1 MMVRIMPTTQS
12 RRSRKGKIG
21 LIPKG
26 FEAFLRKASP
36 SHQWDPKH
44 LIECRRHLDTVSQPE
59 KPCRRL
65 MLFLPP
71 RHGKS
76 EQATIHYPAYRLL
89 RNQSMRV
96 IIGAYN
102 HSLACTFSR
111 QTRRI
116 VDRFGFSFA
125 PDLNKQN
132 QWGSVHGGGM
142 YAVGVGSGVT
152 GYGADLVVID
162 DPVKSRAEAESPTYR
177 QRVLDWYQND
187 LYTRLHPGAAII
199 LIMTRWHSLDLA
211 GQLLEEAKNG
221 GEQWEVVSLPAIA
234 EANDAIGRQ
243 PGEALWP
250 DRYGVQDFERIKR
263 AIGSY
268 AFSALYQQHPS
279 PRDGGFFR
287 HDWFEIVEPGPMAGV
302 ACRGWDTAATPGSG
316 DYTAGVRIVRNGDR
330 YRVTDAWRGQVSPAE
345 RRTRQ
350 RKIAELDGFET
361 IQHLAQDP
369 GSAGVD
375 QVEHDI
381 RNLAGFPVMTH
392 KPTGSKEV
400 RAMPLAAA
408 CEAGL
413 VEIERGSWNRDF
425 LDELCSFPTGRNDDQ
440 VDAAADAFNY
450 LSRATPFEWF

>member
-1 MMVRIMPTTQS
+1 MRIKTPKQPKTNQTTP
-12 RRSRKGKIG
+12 RR
-21 LIPKG
+21 LIEPG
-26 FEAFLRKASP
+26 FLDFLGKASP
-36 SHQWDPKH
+36 NHQWQPRH
-44 LIECRRHLDTVSQPE
+44 LVECRKYLNAVSKGE
-59 KPCRRL
+59 VKRL

-89 RNQSMRV
+89 RDQRLRV
-96 IIGAYN
+96 IVGAYN

-116 VDRFGFSFA
+116 VQRFGFGFA
-125 PDLNKQN
+125 GDSNKQN
-132 QWGSVHGGGM
+132 QWSSVHGGGL

-162 DPVKSRAEAESPTYR
+162 DPTKSRAEAESPTYR

-187 LYTRLHPGAAII
+187 LYTRLHPGASII

-211 GQLLEEAKNG
+211 GQLLEEANNG
-221 GEQWEVVSLPAIA
+221 GESWDVVTLPAIA
-234 EANDAIGRQ
+234 EEQDVIGRQ
-243 PGEALWP
+243 PGDALWP
-250 DRYGVQDFERIKR
+250 ERYSVEDFDRIRKAV
-263 AIGSY
+263 GSY
-268 AFSALYQQHPS
+268 AFSALYQQSPK

-287 HDWFEIVEPGPMAGV
+287 QEWFNVVEPQTRSGL

-316 DYTAGVRIVRNGDR
+316 DYTAGVKIVRVGER
-330 YRVTDAWRGQVSPAE
+330 YIVTDAWRGQVSPGE
-345 RRTRQ
+345 RRKRQ
-350 RKIAELDGFET
+350 RQIAELDGRQT

-375 QVEHDI
+375 QVQSDVQ
-381 RNLAGFPVMTH
+381 NLIGFPVDSQRV
-392 KPTGSKEV
+392 TGTKEV
-400 RAMPLAAA
+400 RAMPFAAA

-413 VEIERGSWNRDF
+413 VDIERGTWNRDF
-425 LDELCSFPTGRNDDQ
+425 LDELCAFPTGKNDDQ

-450 LSRATPFEWF
+450 LSRSQPVRIYT

>member
-1 MMVRIMPTTQS
+1 
-12 RRSRKGKIG
+12 
-21 LIPKG
+21 
-26 FEAFLRKASP
+26 
-36 SHQWDPKH
+36 
-44 LIECRRHLDTVSQPE
+44 
-59 KPCRRL
+59 

-89 RNQSMRV
+89 VDPSMRI

-102 HSLACTFSR
+102 HSLACNFSR
-111 QTRRI
+111 QARRI
-116 VDRFGFSFA
+116 ASKFDFPFA
-125 PDLNKQN
+125 DDQNRQN
-132 QWGSVHGGGM
+132 QWGSEYGGGL

-152 GYGADLVVID
+152 GFGADLVVID

-187 LYTRLHPGAAII
+187 LYTRLHPGAAIV

-221 GEQWEVVSLPAIA
+221 GEQWNVVSLPALA
-234 EANDAIGRQ
+234 EPNDPLGREE
-243 PGEALWP
+243 GGALWP
-250 DRYGVQDFERIKR
+250 ERYGPDDFARIKK

-268 AFSALYQQHPS
+268 AFSALYQQSPS

-287 HDWFEIVEPGPMAGV
+287 PEWLRIVDQEAIPADV
-302 ACRGWDTAATPGSG
+302 LSCRGWDTAATPGSG
-316 DYTAGVRIVRNGDR
+316 DYTAGVRIVRIGDR
-330 YRVTDAWRGQVSPAE
+330 YRVTDAWRDQVSPAE
-345 RRTRQ
+345 RRGRQ
-350 RKIAELDGFET
+350 RLIAEMDGFLT
-361 IQHLAQDP
+361 VQHLAQDP

-375 QVEHDI
+375 QVEHDT
-381 RNLAGFPVMTH
+381 RNLAGFPVVTH

-400 RAMPLAAA
+400 RAMPFAAA

-413 VEIERGSWNRDF
+413 VELERGPWNRDF
-425 LDELCSFPTGRNDDQ
+425 IDELCAFPTGRNDDQ

-450 LSRATPFEWF
+450 LSRSEPFQWF

>member
-1 MMVRIMPTTQS
+1 
-12 RRSRKGKIG
+12 
-21 LIPKG
+21 
-26 FEAFLRKASP
+26 
-36 SHQWDPKH
+36 
-44 LIECRRHLDTVSQPE
+44 
-59 KPCRRL
+59 

-89 RNQSMRV
+89 RDQRIRV
-96 IIGAYN
+96 IVGAYN

-116 VDRFGFSFA
+116 VDRFGFAFA

-152 GYGADLVVID
+152 GYGADLVIID

-221 GEQWEVVSLPAIA
+221 GEPWEVVSLPAIA
-234 EANDAIGRQ
+234 EEGDTLGRQ

-250 DRYGVQDFERIKR
+250 DRYGTQDFDRIKK

-268 AFSALYQQHPS
+268 AFSALYQQRPS

-287 HDWFEIVEPGPMAGV
+287 PEWFKVVEPQVRTGL

-316 DYTAGVRIVRNGDR
+316 DYTAGVKIVRDGER
-330 YRVTDAWRGQVSPAE
+330 YIVADVWRGQVSPAE

-350 RKIAELDGFET
+350 RLIAEMDGYET

-375 QVEHDI
+375 QVEHDV

-400 RAMPLAAA
+400 RAMPFAAA

-413 VEIERGSWNRDF
+413 VEIERGAWNRDF
-425 LDELCSFPTGRNDDQ
+425 IDELCSFPTGRNDDQ

-450 LSRATPFEWF
+450 LSRSEPFQWF

>member
-1 MMVRIMPTTQS
+1 MSATQS
-12 RRSRKGKIG
+12 VRQLVPRG
-21 LIPKG
+21 LNR
-26 FEAFLRKASP
+26 FLKAAKP
-36 SHQWDPKH
+36 EFQWEPAH
-44 LIECRRHLDTVSQPE
+44 LRECRFWLDQVTQG
-59 KPCRRL
+59 KCKRL

-89 RNQSMRV
+89 VDPSVRV
-96 IIGAYN
+96 IVGAYN
-102 HSLACTFSR
+102 HSLACNFSR
-111 QTRRI
+111 QSRRI
-116 VDRFGFSFA
+116 VSRFGFPFA

-132 QWGSVHGGGM
+132 QWGSVHGGGL

-187 LYTRLHPGAAII
+187 LYTRLHPGAAIV

-211 GQLLEEAKNG
+211 GQLLEESENG
-221 GEQWEVVSLPAIA
+221 GESWQVVSLPAIA
-234 EANDAIGRQ
+234 EEGDAIGRR

-250 DRYGVQDFERIKR
+250 ERYGVEDFDRIKK

-268 AFSALYQQHPS
+268 AFSALYQQTPT

-287 HDWFEIVEPGPMAGV
+287 PEWFPVVERQERDGV

-316 DYTAGVRIVRNGDR
+316 DYTAGVRIVRVGER
-330 YRVTDAWRGQVSPAE
+330 YVVTDAWRGQVSPAE
-345 RRTRQ
+345 RRARQ
-350 RKIAELDGFET
+350 KQIASMDGQGT
-361 IQHLAQDP
+361 VIHLAQDP

-381 RNLAGFPVMTH
+381 ENLIGFGVTSQRV
-392 KPTGSKEV
+392 TGTKEV
-400 RAMPLAAA
+400 RAMPFAAA

-413 VEIERGSWNRDF
+413 VEIERGAWNRDF
-425 LDELCSFPTGRNDDQ
+425 VDELCQFPTGKHDDQ
-440 VDAAADAFNY
+440 VDAASDAFNY
-450 LSRATPFEWF
+450 LSKIQPFEWYT